1 MLTASPAGKTL
12 TIQLV
17 VRAEL
22 WGNIFSLIA
31 WQAIVAEYPIYFVC
45 KVYCEEFSL
54 RFVCRW

>member
-1 MLTASPAGKTL
+1 MHTASPAGKTL

-45 KVYCEEFSL
+45 EEFSL